1 MICIIAAFHVP
12 SSHLPHRAS
21 ASSVLHAVAAPV
33 SDPGKL
39 LYDAAVDGDLTKMKT
54 AIKVIQERHS
64 QQRQISEGISVT
76 FHNFLFTTGMQGKQR
91 PTQLYKHSEIWKNTP
106 GAIFLCPTANIPCNP
121 IRSHL

>member
-1 MICIIAAFHVP
+1 MICIIAAFLVP

-54 AIKVIQERHS
+54 AIKVIQDTASR
-64 QQRQISEGISVT
+64 
-76 FHNFLFTTGMQGKQR
+76 GKSR
-91 PTQLYKHSEIWKNTP
+91 KEYL
-106 GAIFLCPTANIPCNP
+106 
-121 IRSHL
+121 